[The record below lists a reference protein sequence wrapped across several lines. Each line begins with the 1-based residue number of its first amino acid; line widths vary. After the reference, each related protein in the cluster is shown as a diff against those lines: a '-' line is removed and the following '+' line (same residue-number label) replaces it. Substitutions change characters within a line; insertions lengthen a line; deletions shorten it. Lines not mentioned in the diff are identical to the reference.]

1 MNRERMNILW
11 IKTGPLHPLDTGGKL
26 RTYNMLRELSARH
39 RISFLTLVSGRL
51 RTDWKERAP
60 EYCSEVI
67 EVPWTEIPKSTAAF
81 YMAVAANAAFSR
93 YPYAVAKYRSPRMK
107 RLVSR
112 MGRKA
117 DLVVCDFLA
126 PSLNMGR
133 VPAPTLLF
141 QHNVESQICERH
153 FHAAR
158 GLKKLVFRNEWQR
171 MMRYEYEACR
181 RFDAVVTVSPNDSLI
196 LRNYFHL
203 DRVLGHVPTGVDT
216 EYFRPIEQIERRS
229 HHLVFT
235 GSMDWMPNEDA
246 VLFFVDSIY
255 PWIKQRIPDVTF
267 TVAGRN
273 PSPRIRE
280 LERTDPSIR
289 VTGAV
294 ADIRPFMA
302 EAAAMVLPLRI
313 GGGTR
318 IKIYE
323 AMAMGLPIV
332 STSVGAEGLPLK
344 GGVHLDMADD
354 PVIFAS
360 AAGDL
365 LLDPVRAKRISE
377 NGRNLVLRNFSWKV
391 VAGVFENYC
400 RLLIDRH
407 EAAGTGGSFAT
418 SN

>member
-1 MNRERMNILW
+1 MNILW
-11 IKTGPLHPLDTGGKL
+11 VKTGPLHPLDTGGKL

-39 RISFLTLVSGRL
+39 RISYLTLVSERQPA
-51 RTDWKERAP
+51 DWRQRAQ
-60 EYCSEVI
+60 EYCSEVV
-67 EVPWTEIPKSTAAF
+67 EVPWTEIQKSTFAF
-81 YMAVAANAAFSR
+81 YTTLAANMAFSR

-112 MGRKA
+112 MGKEA

-126 PSLNMGR
+126 PSLNVGR
-133 VPAPTLLF
+133 VTAPTLLF
-141 QHNVESQICERH
+141 QHNVESQIWERH
-153 FHAAR
+153 YHTAR
-158 GLKKLVFRNEWQR
+158 GMRKLAFRSEWQR
-171 MMRYEYEACR
+171 MVRYEYEACK
-181 RFDAVVTVSPNDSLI
+181 RFDGVVTVSPNDSLI

-216 EYFRPIEQIERRS
+216 EYFRPLERIARRT

-246 VLFFVDSIY
+246 VLYFVDSIY
-255 PWIKQRIPDVTF
+255 PRIKRRIPDLTF

-273 PSPRIRE
+273 PSWRIKD

-289 VTGAV
+289 VTGTV
-294 ADIRPFMA
+294 DDIRPYMA

-323 AMAMGLPIV
+323 GMAMGLPVV

-344 GGVHLDMADD
+344 GGVHIEIVDD
-354 PVIFAS
+354 PVIFAA

-365 LLDPVRAKRISE
+365 LLNPDKAKRISE
-377 NGRNLVLRNFSWKV
+377 NGRGLVLRNFSWKE
-391 VAGVFENYC
+391 VAGVFEKYC
-400 RLLIDRH
+400 STLIDRH
-407 EAAGTGGSFAT
+407 EVAGSSGSSAT
-418 SN
+418 MN